1 MFKYERFYKY
11 ALEVDTGYYVI
22 AKYARKDKQYT
33 CIKCEKECIVCDGE
47 IKEKYIRH
55 KVKVKGECDYFDAG
69 LIITEKNKYTPK
81 VRNLFHNASIVYL
94 QNFLNKGY
102 KLIITKK
109 CKFKYKCENIVKEIK
124 LEDGD
129 SVKVEK
135 SFYLNGV
142 IKRGDL
148 CILDKNENIKII
160 LEIFDTHRTDENDR
174 PNDIEWYELDV
185 NDIMEYYDD
194 DGDYDVI
201 KLNCNRYYVCYP
213 CENHRQE
220 ILKQQEEE
228 YKQRQK
234 QKELEQ
240 KQKEELERLKQKQKE
255 ELERIK
261 QKQKEELERI
271 KQKEEYEQ
279 RQKEKELEQKQK
291 EEYEQRQKQKKLKEL
306 ERIKQKEQ
314 GKEKEIQK
322 FLKEEYEQRKKQKE
336 LEQKE
341 KDFDNIFLLRI
352 YFQLWYTTIRYP
364 QAPAYKIFLIEKYD
378 YHNIYLKHL
387 KYNNYTKNY
396 LKNKYQNDERYKKYM
411 QEKSRRQYERKK
423 KDILRIKMSS

>member
-1 MFKYERFYKY
+1 M
-11 ALEVDTGYYVI
+11 
-22 AKYARKDKQYT
+22 
-33 CIKCEKECIVCDGE
+33 
-47 IKEKYIRH
+47 
-55 KVKVKGECDYFDAG
+55 
-69 LIITEKNKYTPK
+69 
-81 VRNLFHNASIVYL
+81 
-94 QNFLNKGY
+94 
-102 KLIITKK
+102 
-109 CKFKYKCENIVKEIK
+109 
-124 LEDGD
+124 
-129 SVKVEK
+129 
-135 SFYLNGV
+135 

-234 QKELEQ
+234 QKEEYEQRQ
-240 KQKEELERLKQKQKE
+240 KQKKLK
-255 ELERIK
+255 
-261 QKQKEELERI
+261 ELERI

-279 RQKEKELEQKQK
+279 RQKEKELEQKQE
-291 EEYEQRQKQKKLKEL
+291 EEYKQRQ
-306 ERIKQKEQ
+306 
-314 GKEKEIQK
+314 
-322 FLKEEYEQRKKQKE
+322 KQKE
-336 LEQKE
+336 LEQKQ

>member
-22 AKYARKDKQYT
+22 AKYARKDKQNR
-33 CIKCEKECIVCDGE
+33 CPKCNKECIVCDGE

-240 KQKEELERLKQKQKE
+240 KQKEELER
-255 ELERIK
+255 
-261 QKQKEELERI
+261 I

>member
-22 AKYARKDKQYT
+22 AKYARKDKQNR
-33 CIKCEKECIVCDGE
+33 CPKCNKECIVCDGE

-234 QKELEQ
+234 QKEEYEQRQ
-240 KQKEELERLKQKQKE
+240 KQKKLK
-255 ELERIK
+255 
-261 QKQKEELERI
+261 ELERI

-279 RQKEKELEQKQK
+279 RQKEKELEQKQE
-291 EEYEQRQKQKKLKEL
+291 EEYKQRQ
-306 ERIKQKEQ
+306 
-314 GKEKEIQK
+314 
-322 FLKEEYEQRKKQKE
+322 KQKE
-336 LEQKE
+336 LEQKQ